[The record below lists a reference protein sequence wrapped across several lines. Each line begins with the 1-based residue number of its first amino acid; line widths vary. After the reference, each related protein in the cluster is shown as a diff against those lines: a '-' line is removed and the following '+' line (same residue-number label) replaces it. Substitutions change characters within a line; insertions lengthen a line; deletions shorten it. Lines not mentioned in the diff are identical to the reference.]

1 MTEETTQ
8 GNPEAAQDAVFGSTG
23 DNFFEALENDVNG
36 AIQDETQP
44 SEVTP
49 PLQSGPEQVT
59 HVESEEGSNNETQV
73 DWEQR
78 YKDSTREA
86 QRLHGEM
93 SELKPFIPVLDA
105 MKNDSGLVDHVRNY
119 LTSGGKPSATIQ
131 DQLGLKEDF
140 VFDAHEAMSDGKSD
154 SAKLMNAH
162 VDRLVQGR
170 VSQMIGAEKERAT
183 KTQAELNRKVE
194 EEAFRKTHKMTDE
207 EYNGFVGK
215 AKEHI
220 LTLEDI
226 HYLLNKDKTAANTA
240 NSTKKDMLNQ
250 MKNVRNIPTSASGA
264 NSQGSKEQSMEDSV
278 FNALKS
284 VDDSLDNLFEQAQQK
299 A

>member
-1 MTEETTQ
+1 MAEEITQ
-8 GNPEAAQDAVFGSTG
+8 SNPETAQDPVFGSQG
-23 DNFFEALENDVNG
+23 NDFFEALENDVNG
-36 AIQDETQP
+36 AIQDEAQT

-49 PLQSGPEQVT
+49 PLQSGPEQAT
-59 HVESEEGSNNETQV
+59 HVENEEGSKNETQV

-86 QRLHGEM
+86 QRLHNEM

-119 LTSGGKPSATIQ
+119 LTGGGKPSATIQ
-131 DQLGLKEDF
+131 DQLGLGEDF
-140 VFDAHEAMSDGKSD
+140 VFDAQEAMSDGNSD

-162 VDRLVQGR
+162 VDRMVQGR
-170 VSQMIGAEKERAT
+170 VGQMIGAEKERAA
-183 KTQAELNRKVE
+183 KTQAELNRKGE
-194 EEAFRKTHKMTDE
+194 EKIFREKHNMTDE
-207 EYNGFVGK
+207 EYESFVGR
-215 AKEHI
+215 AKDHI

-264 NSQGSKEQSMEDSV
+264 NSQGSKEQSIENNV
-278 FNALKS
+278 FDALKG
-284 VDDSLDNLFEQAQQK
+284 VDDELDNLFG
-299 A
+299 

>member
-8 GNPEAAQDAVFGSTG
+8 SNPEPVEDAVFGSKG
-23 DNFFEALENDVNG
+23 DDFFEALENDVNG
-36 AIQDETQP
+36 AIQDTTST

-49 PLQSGPEQVT
+49 PINSGSEQVT
-59 HVESEEGSNNETQV
+59 HAVNEEGSKNETQV

-86 QRLHGEM
+86 QRMHQEM
-93 SELKPFIPVLDA
+93 SDLKPFIPVLDA

-119 LTSGGKPSATIQ
+119 LTGGGKPSATIQ
-131 DQLGLKEDF
+131 DQLGLGEDF
-140 VFDAHEAMSDGKSD
+140 VFDAGEAMADQASD

-162 VDRLVQGR
+162 VDRMVQRR
-170 VSQMIGAEKERAT
+170 VGQMIGAEKERAA
-183 KTQAELNRKVE
+183 KTHAEITRQGDEK
-194 EEAFRKTHKMTDE
+194 AFRDKHDMTDQ
-207 EYNGFVGK
+207 EYDGFVEA

-226 HYLLNKDKTAANTA
+226 HYLLNKEKTATNTA

-250 MKNVRNIPTSASGA
+250 MKNVRNMPTSASGA
-264 NSQGSKEQSMEDSV
+264 NSQGSKEERPEDLV
-278 FNALKS
+278 FNALKGL
-284 VDDSLDNLFEQAQQK
+284 DGDLDNLFE
-299 A
+299 

>member
-8 GNPEAAQDAVFGSTG
+8 GNPETPQDAVFGSQG
-23 DNFFEALENDVNG
+23 SDFFEALENDVNG
-36 AIQDETQP
+36 AIQDETQN
-44 SEVTP
+44 SEVTQTQ
-49 PLQSGPEQVT
+49 QSGPEQAT
-59 HVESEEGSNNETQV
+59 RTVEEKGSNNETQV

-119 LTSGGKPSATIQ
+119 LTQGGKPSATIQ
-131 DQLGLKEDF
+131 DQLGLDEDF
-140 VFDAHEAMSDGKSD
+140 VFDASEAMSDQDSD

-162 VDRLVQGR
+162 VDRMVQGR
-170 VSQMIGAEKERAT
+170 VGQMINAEKQRANQ
-183 KTQAELNRKVE
+183 TQAELNRQKDE
-194 EEAFRKTHKMTDE
+194 KAFRDKHDMTDQ
-207 EYNGFVGK
+207 EYEGFVAA

-220 LTLEDI
+220 LTLEDV
-226 HYLLNKDKTAANTA
+226 HYLLNKEKTAANTA
-240 NSTKKDMLNQ
+240 NSTKQDMLTQ

-264 NSQGSKEQSMEDSV
+264 NSQGSKEERPDDTV
-278 FNALKS
+278 FNALK
-284 VDDSLDNLFEQAQQK
+284 DLDGDLDNLFE
-299 A
+299 

>member
-1 MTEETTQ
+1 MAEEITQSNPETTQ
-8 GNPEAAQDAVFGSTG
+8 DEVFGSKG
-23 DNFFEALENDVNG
+23 DDFFEALENDVNG
-36 AIQDETQP
+36 AIQDETP
-44 SEVTP
+44 NSEVTQTP
-49 PLQSGPEQVT
+49 NSGPEQVT
-59 HVESEEGSNNETQV
+59 HVNSEEGSNNETQI
-73 DWEQR
+73 DWQQR

-93 SELKPFIPVLDA
+93 SELKPFVPVLNA

-119 LTSGGKPSATIQ
+119 LTGGGKPSATIQ
-131 DQLGLKEDF
+131 DQLGLGEDF
-140 VFDAHEAMSDGKSD
+140 VFDAHEAMSDTDSD

-162 VDRLVQGR
+162 VDRMVQSR
-170 VSQMIGAEKERAT
+170 VGQMIGAEKKRAT
-183 KTQAELNRKVE
+183 ETQAEINRQSE
-194 EEAFRKTHKMTDE
+194 EKAFRETHPMTDQ
-207 EYNGFVGK
+207 EYEGFVSA

-220 LTLEDI
+220 LTLEDV

-264 NSQGSKEQSMEDSV
+264 NSQGSKEQSMEDNV

-284 VDDSLDNLFEQAQQK
+284 VDDSLDNLFE
-299 A
+299 

>member
-8 GNPEAAQDAVFGSTG
+8 SNPRPVQDAVFGSQG
-23 DNFFEALENDVNG
+23 SDFFEALENDVNG
-36 AIQDETQP
+36 AIQDETQN
-44 SEVTP
+44 SEVTQTQ
-49 PLQSGPEQVT
+49 QSGPEQAT
-59 HVESEEGSNNETQV
+59 RTVEEKGSNNETQV

-119 LTSGGKPSATIQ
+119 LTQGGKPSATIQ
-131 DQLGLKEDF
+131 DQLGLDEDF
-140 VFDAHEAMSDGKSD
+140 VFDASEAMSDQDSD

-162 VDRLVQGR
+162 VDRMVQGR
-170 VSQMIGAEKERAT
+170 VGQMINAEKQRANQ
-183 KTQAELNRKVE
+183 TQAELNRQKDE
-194 EEAFRKTHKMTDE
+194 KAFRDKHNMTDQ
-207 EYNGFVGK
+207 EYEGFVAA

-220 LTLEDI
+220 LTLEDV

-240 NSTKKDMLNQ
+240 NSTKQDMLTQ

-264 NSQGSKEQSMEDSV
+264 NSQGSKEERPDDTV
-278 FNALKS
+278 FNALK
-284 VDDSLDNLFEQAQQK
+284 DLDGDLDNLFE
-299 A
+299 

>member
-1 MTEETTQ
+1 MTEEATQ
-8 GNPEAAQDAVFGSTG
+8 GNPGTPQDAVFGSQG
-23 DNFFEALENDVNG
+23 NDFFEALENDVNG

-59 HVESEEGSNNETQV
+59 HVKSEDGSNNETQV

-119 LTSGGKPSATIQ
+119 LTGGGKPSATIQ
-131 DQLGLKEDF
+131 EHLGLDEDF
-140 VFDAHEAMSDGKSD
+140 VFDANEAMSDGKSD

-170 VSQMIGAEKERAT
+170 VGQMIGAEKERAA
-183 KTQAELNRKVE
+183 KTQAEINRQGE
-194 EEAFRKTHKMTDE
+194 EQAFREKHKMTDE
-207 EYNGFVGK
+207 EYNSFVGS

-226 HYLLNKDKTAANTA
+226 HYLLNKDKTAANPA

-264 NSQGSKEQSMEDSV
+264 NSLGAKEQSMEDTV

-284 VDDSLDNLFEQAQQK
+284 VDDSLDNLFE
-299 A
+299 

>member
-1 MTEETTQ
+1 MAEEITQ
-8 GNPEAAQDAVFGSTG
+8 SNPEPVEDAVFGSQG
-23 DNFFEALENDVNG
+23 NDFFEALENDVNA
-36 AIQDETQP
+36 AIHDETPP

-49 PLQSGPEQVT
+49 HTNSGPEQVT
-59 HVESEEGSNNETQV
+59 HVKSEEGSNNETKV

-93 SELKPFIPVLDA
+93 SDLKPFIPVLDA

-119 LTSGGKPSATIQ
+119 LTDGGKPSATIQ
-131 DQLGLKEDF
+131 ERLGLGEDF
-140 VFDAHEAMSDGKSD
+140 VFDAQEAMSDAGSD

-170 VSQMIGAEKERAT
+170 VGQMINAEKKRTAT
-183 KTQAELNRKVE
+183 AQAEVNRQGE
-194 EEAFRKTHKMTDE
+194 EQVFREKHAMTDE
-207 EYNGFVGK
+207 EYGRFVSA
-215 AKEHI
+215 AKEHV
-220 LTLEDI
+220 LTLEDV
-226 HYLLNKDKTAANTA
+226 HYLLNKEKTAANTA
-240 NSTKKDMLNQ
+240 NSTKQDMLDQ

-264 NSQGSKEQSMEDSV
+264 NSQGSKEQSMEDTV

-284 VDDSLDNLFEQAQQK
+284 VDDSLDNLIE
-299 A
+299 

>member
-59 HVESEEGSNNETQV
+59 HVKSEEGSKSETQV

-86 QRLHGEM
+86 QRLHNEM
-93 SELKPFIPVLDA
+93 SDLKPFIPVLDA

-119 LTSGGKPSATIQ
+119 LTGGGKPSATIQ
-131 DQLGLKEDF
+131 DQLGLDEDF
-140 VFDAHEAMSDGKSD
+140 VFDAQEAMSDTASD

-162 VDRLVQGR
+162 VDRMVQSR
-170 VSQMIGAEKERAT
+170 VGQMIGAEKDRAA
-183 KTQAELNRKVE
+183 KTQAEINRQGE
-194 EEAFRKTHKMTDE
+194 EKAFRESHEMTDE
-207 EYNGFVGK
+207 EYEGFVDA
-215 AKEHI
+215 AKDHI

-226 HYLLNKDKTAANTA
+226 HYLLNKERTAANTA

-264 NSQGSKEQSMEDSV
+264 NSQGSKEQSMEDNV

-284 VDDSLDNLFEQAQQK
+284 VDDGLDNLFE
-299 A
+299 

>member
-1 MTEETTQ
+1 MAEETTQ
-8 GNPEAAQDAVFGSTG
+8 SNPKTAEDAVFGSKG
-23 DNFFEALENDVNG
+23 DDFFEALENDVNG

-44 SEVTP
+44 SEVTQTP
-49 PLQSGPEQVT
+49 NSGSEQVT
-59 HVESEEGSNNETQV
+59 HVKSEEGSNNEAKV

-86 QRLHGEM
+86 QRLHTEM

-119 LTSGGKPSATIQ
+119 LTGGGKPSATIQ
-131 DQLGLKEDF
+131 DQLGLGEDF
-140 VFDAHEAMSDGKSD
+140 VFDAHEAMSDTASD

-170 VSQMIGAEKERAT
+170 VSQMIGAEKERAAQ
-183 KTQAELNRKVE
+183 TQAEINRKGE
-194 EEAFRKTHKMTDE
+194 EKVFRDKHGMTDE
-207 EYNGFVGK
+207 EYNGFVDK

-250 MKNVRNIPTSASGA
+250 MKNVRNIPTSVSGA
-264 NSQGSKEQSMEDSV
+264 NSQGSKEQSIEDNV
-278 FNALKS
+278 FNALKG
-284 VDDSLDNLFEQAQQK
+284 VDDELDNLFG
-299 A
+299 

>member
-8 GNPEAAQDAVFGSTG
+8 GNPEAVQDSVFGSQG
-23 DNFFEALENDVNG
+23 SDFFEALENDVNG
-36 AIQDETQP
+36 AIQDDTSN
-44 SEVTP
+44 SEVTQTQ
-49 PLQSGPEQVT
+49 QSGPEQAT
-59 HVESEEGSNNETQV
+59 RTVEEKGSNNETQV

-119 LTSGGKPSATIQ
+119 LTQGGKPSATIQ
-131 DQLGLKEDF
+131 DQLGLDEDF
-140 VFDAHEAMSDGKSD
+140 VFDASEAMSDQDSD

-162 VDRLVQGR
+162 VDRMVQGR
-170 VSQMIGAEKERAT
+170 VGQMINAEKQRANQ
-183 KTQAELNRKVE
+183 TQAELNRQKDE
-194 EEAFRKTHKMTDE
+194 KAFRDKHDMTDQ
-207 EYNGFVGK
+207 EYEGFVAA

-220 LTLEDI
+220 LTLEDV

-240 NSTKKDMLNQ
+240 NSTKQDMLTQ

-264 NSQGSKEQSMEDSV
+264 NSQGSKEERPDDTV
-278 FNALKS
+278 FNALK
-284 VDDSLDNLFEQAQQK
+284 DLDGDLDNLFE
-299 A
+299 

>member
-1 MTEETTQ
+1 MTEETAQ
-8 GNPEAAQDAVFGSTG
+8 GNPETAQDAVFGSQG
-23 DNFFEALENDVNG
+23 NDFFEALENNVNG

-49 PLQSGPEQVT
+49 PVQSGPEQVT
-59 HVESEEGSNNETQV
+59 HVESKEGSNNETQV
-73 DWEQR
+73 DWERR

-86 QRLHGEM
+86 QRLHNEM

-119 LTSGGKPSATIQ
+119 LTGGGKPSSTIQ
-131 DQLGLKEDF
+131 DQLGLGEDF
-140 VFDAHEAMSDGKSD
+140 VFDAQEAMSDGTSD

-162 VDRLVQGR
+162 VDRLVQAR
-170 VSQMIGAEKERAT
+170 VGQMIGAEKKRAV
-183 KTQAELNRKVE
+183 KTQAEINRKSE
-194 EEAFRKTHKMTDE
+194 EQKFRESHKMTDE
-207 EYNGFVGK
+207 EYAGFVDS
-215 AKEHI
+215 AKDHI

-226 HYLLNKDKTAANTA
+226 HYLLNKEKTAANTA
-240 NSTKKDMLNQ
+240 NSTKQDMLNQ

-264 NSQGSKEQSMEDSV
+264 NSQGSKEQSMEDTV

-284 VDDSLDNLFEQAQQK
+284 VDDSLDNLFE
-299 A
+299 

>member
-1 MTEETTQ
+1 MAEETTQ
-8 GNPEAAQDAVFGSTG
+8 SNPEPVEDAVFGSKG
-23 DNFFEALENDVNG
+23 DDFFEALENGVNG
-36 AIQDETQP
+36 AIQDEIP
-44 SEVTP
+44 HSEVTP
-49 PLQSGPEQVT
+49 TPNSGPEQVT
-59 HVESEEGSNNETQV
+59 HVESEEGSKNETKV

-119 LTSGGKPSATIQ
+119 LTGGGKPSATIQ
-131 DQLGLKEDF
+131 DQLGLDEDF
-140 VFDAHEAMSDGKSD
+140 VFDPQEAMSDTDSD

-162 VDRLVQGR
+162 VDRMVQGR
-170 VSQMIGAEKERAT
+170 VGQMIGAEKERAA
-183 KTQAELNRKVE
+183 KTQAEINRKSEEVE
-194 EEAFRKTHKMTDE
+194 FRQAHKMTDE
-207 EYNGFVGK
+207 EYNSFVGR

-250 MKNVRNIPTSASGA
+250 MQNVRNIPTSASGA
-264 NSQGSKEQSMEDSV
+264 NSQGSKEQSMEDNV

-284 VDDSLDNLFEQAQQK
+284 VDGGLDNLFE
-299 A
+299 

>member
-1 MTEETTQ
+1 MEETTQ
-8 GNPEAAQDAVFGSTG
+8 GNPGAVEDAVFGSKG
-23 DNFFEALENDVNG
+23 NDFFEALENDVNG
-36 AIQDETQP
+36 AIQDEAQT

-49 PLQSGPEQVT
+49 PLQSGPEQAT
-59 HVESEEGSNNETQV
+59 HVENEEGSKNETQV

-86 QRLHGEM
+86 QRLHTEM

-119 LTSGGKPSATIQ
+119 LTGGGKPSATIQ
-131 DQLGLKEDF
+131 DQLGLGEDF
-140 VFDAHEAMSDGKSD
+140 VFDAQEAMSDGNSD

-162 VDRLVQGR
+162 VDRMVQGR
-170 VSQMIGAEKERAT
+170 VGQMIGAEKERAA
-183 KTQAELNRKVE
+183 KTQAELNRKGE
-194 EEAFRKTHKMTDE
+194 EKIFREKHNMTDE
-207 EYNGFVGK
+207 EYESFVGR
-215 AKEHI
+215 AKDHI

-264 NSQGSKEQSMEDSV
+264 NSQGSKEQSIENNV
-278 FNALKS
+278 FDALKG
-284 VDDSLDNLFEQAQQK
+284 VDDELDNLFG
-299 A
+299 